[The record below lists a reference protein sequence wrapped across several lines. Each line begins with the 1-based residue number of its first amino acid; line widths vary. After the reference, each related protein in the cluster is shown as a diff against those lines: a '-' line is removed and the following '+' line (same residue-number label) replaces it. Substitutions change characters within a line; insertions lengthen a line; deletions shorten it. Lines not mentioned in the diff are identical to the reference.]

1 MRRAKIEEQN
11 RSLLRQQHEFRIVVG
26 IHRRLGR
33 KLHPGVKHVLAPAHS
48 FKESTEEPGE
58 RSTFVIK
65 REN

>member
-1 MRRAKIEEQN
+1 MTTG
-11 RSLLRQQHEFRIVVG
+11 EFMEGKVIAPASGNSTIG

-58 RSTFVIK
+58 RSTFAIK

>member
-1 MRRAKIEEQN
+1 MIAPASGN
-11 RSLLRQQHEFRIVVG
+11 STSSGFVVG

-58 RSTFVIK
+58 RSTFAIK